1 MVLGCKL
8 KNAIA
13 FVTLYSLGEA
23 AEESAVKWVL
33 CLELHQDEALLVG
46 QEDMTYHNRM
56 KDELFFVAIF
66 WFQVLAC

>member
-1 MVLGCKL
+1 MVLGYTV

-33 CLELHQDEALLVG
+33 CSKLRQDEALLEG
-46 QEDMTYHNRM
+46 QEDMTYHLKGYK
-56 KDELFFVAIF
+56 KDER
-66 WFQVLAC
+66 